1 MKRTMLA
8 LPLALVSAAAVG
20 LTAAGPA
27 SAGGGISCSLS
38 GSTAAALTG
47 VTLPTPVKAGSTVSA
62 VVTVARSAG
71 STGPVEVVLAPS
83 SWTRTNAC
91 VVVPAGKAGVRFD
104 VAISPVTTDGRY
116 ATVGA
121 YVTPDGADLR
131 QATSLIVRR

>member
-27 SAGGGISCSLS
+27 SAGGGVTCSLA
-38 GSTAAALTG
+38 GSTAAAVTG

-71 STGPVEVVLAPS
+71 STGAVEVVLAPS

-91 VVVPAGKAGVRFD
+91 VVVPAGKVSVRFD

>member
-1 MKRTMLA
+1 MTRTMLA
-8 LPLALVSAAAVG
+8 LPLALMSAAAVG

-27 SAGGGISCSLS
+27 SAGSGVVCSLA
-38 GSTAAALTG
+38 GSTTAA
-47 VTLPTPVKAGSTVSA
+47 VTRVTMPTPVKAGSTVSA
-62 VVTVARSAG
+62 VVTVARSTG
-71 STGPVEVVLAPS
+71 STGPVEVVLAPG

-91 VVVPAGKAGVRFD
+91 VVVPAGEASARFD
-104 VAISPVTTDGRY
+104 VAVSPVTTDGRY